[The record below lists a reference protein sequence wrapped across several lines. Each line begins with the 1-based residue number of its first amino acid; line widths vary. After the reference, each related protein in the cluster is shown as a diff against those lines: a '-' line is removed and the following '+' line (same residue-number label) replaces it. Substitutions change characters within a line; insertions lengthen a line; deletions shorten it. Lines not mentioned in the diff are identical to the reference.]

1 MRRIGTLVT
10 GIVIGGGGPDSLQRR
25 PIDSRNSF
33 DSGGGVLYLIANFN
47 PERPLEHEGP
57 LEAAVK
63 TTLAGMIIGVFVT
76 LVASTPVVAHH
87 GTASFDTSKDLT
99 LKGTVTDWIW
109 ANPHCFLKFDA
120 MDDTG
125 AVRNWAVEVSNPTDM
140 TKRGWARTSFKVG
153 DVVTVNLQP
162 VKNGAPIGRLRTVM
176 LADGSTLSAMGPA
189 PASAAPPA
197 Q

>member
-1 MRRIGTLVT
+1 VKARYFGAVFSLLV
-10 GIVIGGGGPDSLQRR
+10 V
-25 PIDSRNSF
+25 
-33 DSGGGVLYLIANFN
+33 VL
-47 PERPLEHEGP
+47 
-57 LEAAVK
+57 
-63 TTLAGMIIGVFVT
+63 
-76 LVASTPVVAHH
+76 ASVPVVAHH

-120 MDDTG
+120 MDETG
-125 AVRNWAVEVSNPTDM
+125 TVRNWAVEVSNPTDM

-162 VKNGAPIGRLRTVM
+162 VKNGSPIGRLRSVV
-176 LADGSTLSAMGPA
+176 LPDGGTLTAMGPA
-189 PASAAPPA
+189 PVATPPPA